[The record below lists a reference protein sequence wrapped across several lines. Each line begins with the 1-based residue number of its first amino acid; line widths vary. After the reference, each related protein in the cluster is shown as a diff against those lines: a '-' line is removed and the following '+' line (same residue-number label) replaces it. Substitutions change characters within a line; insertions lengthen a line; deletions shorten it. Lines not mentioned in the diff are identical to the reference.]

1 MEPFEETR
9 LVKITVLAKPYENA
23 QIMVRVEEA
32 TQKTGFRRHSGKMK
46 TALLVLGHWT
56 GQTVLRRGTIV
67 TEANYKPSVTVKLT
81 GHRIRPRP
89 ALLRHR
95 SGSSSFDG
103 ITIFYGLLQRNKDA
117 LPV

>member
-1 MEPFEETR
+1 MYKMEPFEETR

-56 GQTVLRRGTIV
+56 EQTVLRRGTIV

-81 GHRIRPRP
+81 GHR
-89 ALLRHR
+89 ADT
-95 SGSSSFDG
+95 SSSGTFETSLG
-103 ITIFYGLLQRNKDA
+103 IEFFRRHNNILWVTTEK
-117 LPV
+117 